1 MLQLPR
7 CDHGLCPCGPSCN
20 ICFWRD
26 PVKPRPREVAALLAC
41 QKVLDLRQGWGEKS
55 LYFSRPQC
63 PQLFAHELRKSE
75 KLAPESM
82 SVSSLV
88 TWRCSGWRAHVLHG
102 PPSTPT
108 ASLAGISNNL
118 LIIDFIA
125 LARCLRPRPVG
136 PKQASS
142 VI

>member
-63 PQLFAHELRKSE
+63 PQLFAHKLRKSE
-75 KLAPESM
+75 KLALSLCRCPARLLGDVQDGELMFSM
-82 SVSSLV
+82 DLLPLPLPPLQAFPTIPLSL
-88 TWRCSGWRAHVLHG
+88 TL
-102 PPSTPT
+102 
-108 ASLAGISNNL
+108 SLWPGACGQGQS
-118 LIIDFIA
+118 
-125 LARCLRPRPVG
+125 ARNRHHL
-136 PKQASS
+136 
-142 VI
+142 